1 MTQKS
6 TSKNGNSATNV
17 PDTTL
22 NIPGRSN
29 SKPSV
34 SAVSKR
40 ITSRHL
46 SIWEGRLRTCRGH
59 HVDKSGEM

>member
-6 TSKNGNSATNV
+6 TSKNENSATNV
-17 PDTTL
+17 PDIT
-22 NIPGRSN
+22 PGRSN

-40 ITSRHL
+40 ITSRHPN
-46 SIWEGRLRTCRGH
+46 IWEGRLWTYRGR

>member
-6 TSKNGNSATNV
+6 TSKNENLATNV

-22 NIPGRSN
+22 STPGRSN

-40 ITSRHL
+40 ITSRHPN
-46 SIWEGRLRTCRGH
+46 IWEGRLWTYRGR